1 MAKVSSNIRPRVS
14 FNKKQDRGGNGV
26 PSGSRVRNGR
36 KRNAIGYA
44 KRQERKNKNKIGLSD
59 IYEYAEEGSSKR
71 SKVEMGFTREE
82 LADMGRVA
90 SGSEDGDGD
99 DDKIARLGGNMNEDA
114 MVLSEDDEEIES
126 DDAFEGESDE
136 ERFSGFKFA
145 EKAKTKPKGTQSKHV
160 NLNEDDSRSQSSHNE
175 DEDEDED
182 DEEAGDDGDVH
193 HVDGLMDLSE
203 LLNRGPSPIE
213 ESVDESEDEDED
225 NDVLAPSDDEGGES
239 TALDSLGSFI
249 GGLSQK
255 RKASDDANEGRR
267 KRRILSER
275 TEAGPE
281 GEFTGPAPASK
292 LRVEDLLAPLASS
305 GTNPSSLI
313 TLKKSVKAL
322 STSNSGSGTLSA
334 PLPTRTQERID
345 REAAYEQTRE
355 EVKKWAPS
363 MERIRNAEHLS
374 FPLQVSTGPKPSTS
388 DLAAKFKPSNALES
402 AVDNLLKAANLREQ
416 DVTKTEELQMKDL
429 TVEEVQ
435 ARRAEL
441 RYSRELMFRAEV
453 KAKRIAKI
461 KSKTYR
467 KIHRKLKEK
476 NQLSAEDLETL
487 DPEAADAERMKAEV
501 DRARER
507 ASLRHKN
514 GGKWVKNMKG
524 VEGDLEKRQ
533 DLAEMLQRGE
543 VLRKKIAG
551 DTHSSDEDEQED
563 GDIDAIKARAFEEL
577 AAFDDDEGGETS
589 AHQSGIFEMKFMKE
603 AMARKLAK
611 VNEVAD
617 DFRKELMGGEANSDV
632 EDAAPST
639 QPSFIMVGGNKG
651 RVIFQPNGFDAQKSA
666 MPNAMSPKPLLSA
679 ASDTSSVTLKS
690 SDYGVSHRYSPPM
703 TLGALQES
711 ALNEENP
718 WLTLD
723 GDAPSSKVAR
733 KTTDVVIS
741 KDSSFA
747 AKSKNALKKQQQKG
761 HEARTREQEDAI
773 VEINLDNVLTVAGKE
788 APEKSRAKG
797 VKNSMVDSAYE
808 EKDDED
814 SIQNPKAL
822 RQRDL
827 VALAFA
833 GDNVVEE
840 FEVAKRKEV
849 ESDAPRELDTTIPGW
864 GSWTGPGTKKQVPNP
879 KLVKKIAGVEPTRR
893 ADYNKSHVIISE
905 KKDKKAS
912 KYQVKDLPYPFT
924 SIAQYERSL
933 EVPLGPEWNTRTG
946 FQKATLPRV
955 VKKMGTVITP
965 VEKLF

>member
-99 DDKIARLGGNMNEDA
+99 DDKIARLGGNMDEDA

-160 NLNEDDSRSQSSHNE
+160 NLNEDDSRSQS
-175 DEDEDED
+175 
-182 DEEAGDDGDVH
+182 
-193 HVDGLMDLSE
+193 
-203 LLNRGPSPIE
+203 
-213 ESVDESEDEDED
+213 
-225 NDVLAPSDDEGGES
+225 
-239 TALDSLGSFI
+239 
-249 GGLSQK
+249 K
-255 RKASDDANEGRR
+255 
-267 KRRILSER
+267 
-275 TEAGPE
+275 AGPE
-281 GEFTGPAPASK
+281 GEFAGPAPASK

-416 DVTKTEELQMKDL
+416 DVRKTEELQMKDL

-651 RVIFQPNGFDAQKSA
+651 RVIFQPNGFDAKSA
-666 MPNAMSPKPLLSA
+666 MPNTMSPKPLLSA

-797 VKNSMVDSAYE
+797 VKNSMVDPAYE

-879 KLVKKIAGVEPTRR
+879 KFVKKIAGVEPTRR

-955 VKKMGTVITP
+955 VKK
-965 VEKLF
+965 